1 MTRSGTSHL
10 NRWLHFAAL
19 AWVIAVAALEFSYV
33 TADPDLWGH
42 IYFGADH
49 WQTGDLRRTDLY
61 SFTANRLPW
70 INHEWLAE
78 LIFFLIYNIL
88 GGAGLL
94 LGKLL
99 LGLTVVL
106 IVWRIAARQAFHPLI
121 GPAVFAAAVFAMK
134 PGFMIR
140 PQLFSFLLF
149 IVELAILH
157 AYRQGRHAWMA
168 GLPIMMALWVNL
180 HGGFLMGGLLAAIF
194 ILAESRPSL
203 RSGNKQQLVALWGW
217 GLAGALATLL
227 NPYGIGL
234 HRFLA
239 YTLSL
244 PRSISEWA
252 PVPFPGL
259 EFTGFK
265 ILVLF
270 SLAALWVR
278 RRNLLDWE
286 PLAMIVIGTAAFCQQ
301 RHMVFFAIL
310 ATPFLVDVF
319 SQRLQCFIRAN
330 PKFKLSSLAMVLIG
344 VVFFV
349 AAGGYVF
356 KTVERY
362 HRCGLKIIVNPE
374 EYPLQAMAFLKA
386 NEFQGNLLVSF
397 NWGEFAIWHL
407 YPKCKVSI
415 DGRFRT
421 VYPQNVIDDHFIK
434 GNDAD
439 GWQRTLSK
447 YPADIL
453 LVPQQPFFQN
463 LIQEKGPWVYV
474 YSDSLSIIFVRD
486 MPHNR
491 IMIDR
496 IKQGIM
502 QYSGLDWKPYFPG

>member
-1 MTRSGTSHL
+1 
-10 NRWLHFAAL
+10 
-19 AWVIAVAALEFSYV
+19 
-33 TADPDLWGH
+33 
-42 IYFGADH
+42 
-49 WQTGDLRRTDLY
+49 
-61 SFTANRLPW
+61 
-70 INHEWLAE
+70 
-78 LIFFLIYNIL
+78 
-88 GGAGLL
+88 
-94 LGKLL
+94 
-99 LGLTVVL
+99 
-106 IVWRIAARQAFHPLI
+106 
-121 GPAVFAAAVFAMK
+121 
-134 PGFMIR
+134 
-140 PQLFSFLLF
+140 
-149 IVELAILH
+149 
-157 AYRQGRHAWMA
+157 
-168 GLPIMMALWVNL
+168 
-180 HGGFLMGGLLAAIF
+180 
-194 ILAESRPSL
+194 
-203 RSGNKQQLVALWGW
+203 
-217 GLAGALATLL
+217 
-227 NPYGIGL
+227 
-234 HRFLA
+234 
-239 YTLSL
+239 
-244 PRSISEWA
+244 
-252 PVPFPGL
+252 
-259 EFTGFK
+259 
-265 ILVLF
+265 
-270 SLAALWVR
+270 
-278 RRNLLDWE
+278 
-286 PLAMIVIGTAAFCQQ
+286 
-301 RHMVFFAIL
+301 
-310 ATPFLVDVF
+310 VDVF